1 MSETGDNSPVTIE
14 ALGTV
19 PLFAGL
25 SRDHLAALSDICLEE
40 EHQQG
45 DRIFAGG
52 DPGDKLYLIL
62 DGAVRISHVMEGVG
76 EEALAVLETGSYFGE
91 MALIDEAPRSADAVV
106 HRSTRMLTIRRE
118 DFEQLLFVNRE
129 LAYAVLWSF
138 CRTLSRRLRESN
150 EKIKGFLAMSRWV

>member
-1 MSETGDNSPVTIE
+1 MSETEDKSRVTVE
-14 ALGTV
+14 ALGAV

-25 SRDHLAALSDICLEE
+25 SRDHLAMLGDICQEE
-40 EHQQG
+40 THPQG
-45 DRIFAGG
+45 ARIFSGG

-76 EEALAVLETGSYFGE
+76 EEALAILESGSYFGE
-91 MALIDEAPRSADAVV
+91 MALIDEAVRSADAVV
-106 HRSTRMLTIRRE
+106 HRTARMLTIQRE

-138 CRTLSRRLRESN
+138 CRTLSARLRESN